1 VNSDVR
7 RLRVVESTAVNDT
20 ENLGSPEGLEAIL
33 AETERLGFA
42 MASEPRTGSLLRT
55 LVQAKPGGVILEL
68 GTGTGVATAWLLG
81 GMDAH
86 SRLLTVEQDRVLASV
101 ARAHLGDDPRV
112 TFCVE
117 DADVVLARIAD
128 ERFDLI
134 FADTW
139 AGKYTHLDEALGL
152 LKEGGL
158 YVIDDMLPQAN
169 WPDGH
174 EEKVRE
180 LIAVLEARQDLAV
193 TKMNWASGII
203 VAAKRD
209 AWPGAASN

>member
-1 VNSDVR
+1 VKDTDN
-7 RLRVVESTAVNDT
+7 LESPGALN
-20 ENLGSPEGLEAIL
+20 AIL
-33 AETERLGFA
+33 AQTDRLGFT

-55 LVQAKPGGVILEL
+55 LARSKPGGVLLEL
-68 GTGTGVATAWLLG
+68 GTGTGVATAWLLD
-81 GMDAH
+81 GMDEHA
-86 SRLLTVEQDRVLASV
+86 RLITIEQDQQV
-101 ARAHLGDDPRV
+101 AVVAQAHLGDDPRV
-112 TFCVE
+112 TCHVE
-117 DADVVLARIAD
+117 DAAAVLTRLAD

-139 AGKYTHLDEALGL
+139 VGKYTHLDEALGL

-203 VAAKRD
+203 VAAKRN

>member
-1 VNSDVR
+1 M
-7 RLRVVESTAVNDT
+7 NDT
-20 ENLGSPEGLEAIL
+20 ENIDSPKALKAIL

-42 MASEPRTGSLLRT
+42 MASDPLTGSLLRT
-55 LVQAKPGGVILEL
+55 LARSKPAAAVLEL
-68 GTGTGVATAWLLG
+68 GTGTGVATAWLLD

-86 SRLLTVEQDRVLASV
+86 SRLFTVEQDRAVASV
-101 ARAHLGDDPRV
+101 AQEQLGDDPRV
-112 TFCVE
+112 TFYVE
-117 DADVVLARIAD
+117 DAAAVLSRIAG

-139 AGKYTHLDEALGL
+139 AGKYTHLDEALAL

-174 EEKVRE
+174 ADKVRE

-193 TKMNWASGII
+193 TKMSWSSGII
-203 VAAKRD
+203 VAAKEAAR
-209 AWPGAASN
+209 PGR